1 MNRTSPEK
9 IKQEQEELD
18 GWQMEL
24 ADVQRLLPVEA
35 TKNKLVAR
43 EIPELE
49 RAIKERQE
57 EIPLLTDAVNNV
69 RCVGLG
75 SYFGR

>member
-1 MNRTSPEK
+1 
-9 IKQEQEELD
+9 
-18 GWQMEL
+18 MEL

-49 RAIKERQE
+49 QSIKEKQRRFLCSLT
-57 EIPLLTDAVNNV
+57 PLTT
-69 RCVGLG
+69 CVV
-75 SYFGR
+75 SD

>member
-1 MNRTSPEK
+1 MKRTSPEK

-35 TKNKLVAR
+35 TRNKFVAR

-57 EIPLLTDAVNNV
+57 KIPSLTDTVNNV

-75 SYFGR
+75 FRFQR